1 MYCIFLA
8 SVCKTPRKVVKRRLI
23 KNVKALTPRCK
34 LLYNEYKKVRNQKD
48 YNTRVKRALAFSKS
62 ECLEE
67 VLNKM
72 NPLSRKVLS
81 MQMKLCMKKKMARRF
96 TTEEKLIALSIY
108 KQGPKCYKFLQ
119 KIFIL
124 PSKSTLKNL
133 ISQLNIGTG
142 INPQIFD
149 LIKNQVNI

>member
-8 SVCKTPRKVVKRRLI
+8 SVCKTPRKVIKRRLI

-48 YNTRVKRALAFSKS
+48 YNTLVKRALAFSKS

-81 MQMKLCMKKKMARRF
+81 MQMKLCMKKKDGQKVYNRRETYCSF
-96 TTEEKLIALSIY
+96 N
-108 KQGPKCYKFLQ
+108 LQ
-119 KIFIL
+119 TR
-124 PSKSTLKNL
+124 SKML
-133 ISQLNIGTG
+133 
-142 INPQIFD
+142 
-149 LIKNQVNI
+149 